1 MRVNSG
7 LRKSA
12 TFRDWL
18 GYQGNRSS
26 PMKTSL
32 ISLISVLTAT
42 FLGFA
47 SLASGR
53 PFDAA
58 DFMAILFT
66 VGLVAWTVNQYSR
79 EPRPL
84 LVARPIRLPA
94 PVKAP
99 ATATAAQRLAA

>member
-1 MRVNSG
+1 
-7 LRKSA
+7 
-12 TFRDWL
+12 
-18 GYQGNRSS
+18 
-26 PMKTSL
+26 MKTSL

-47 SLASGR
+47 ALASGR

-94 PVKAP
+94 PIQARMSETPV
-99 ATATAAQRLAA
+99 QRLAA

>member
-1 MRVNSG
+1 
-7 LRKSA
+7 
-12 TFRDWL
+12 
-18 GYQGNRSS
+18 
-26 PMKTSL
+26 MKT
-32 ISLISVLTAT
+32 SLISVLTAT
-42 FLGFA
+42 FLGLA

-84 LVARPIRLPA
+84 LVARPIRLAAPIQIPVSAHPA
-94 PVKAP
+94 R
-99 ATATAAQRLAA
+99 RLAA

>member
-1 MRVNSG
+1 METSN
-7 LRKSA
+7 
-12 TFRDWL
+12 
-18 GYQGNRSS
+18 S

-32 ISLISVLTAT
+32 ISVLAAT
-42 FLGFA
+42 LLGFA
-47 SLASGR
+47 SLVSGR

-66 VGLVAWTVNQYSR
+66 VGLVAWTVSQYTR

-94 PVKAP
+94 PIQSRV
-99 ATATAAQRLAA
+99 TVSTVSRLAA